1 MIRADTELSTSL
13 IQTRLT
19 SLVINVGRFSALT
32 ILGAEIQAI
41 AISSTLVSFGGALR
55 LHRAEIDL
63 VVQTIGL
70 SIARQ
75 IRRRDLIHRVL
86 EHPRTHTV
94 PAPMTQLV
102 TPPSGI
108 ANGTVLRV
116 PCSRIITRIL
126 SLVVLPM
133 PQIMAKIVVFAVRR
147 ITIAALAAIGTMH
160 CAIVSRKPLNRATAA
175 SRIIPRVR

>member
-1 MIRADTELSTSL
+1 LRDL
-13 IQTRLT
+13 RK
-19 SLVINVGRFSALT
+19 
-32 ILGAEIQAI
+32 LGVQIQAI
-41 AISSTLVSFGGALR
+41 AISGMSNINIALVLIFTVRMTTS
-55 LHRAEIDL
+55 
-63 VVQTIGL
+63 

-75 IRRRDLIHRVL
+75 IRRRDLIHRVR

-94 PAPMTQLV
+94 LAPMTQLV

-126 SLVVLPM
+126 LLVVLPM

-160 CAIVSRKPLNRATAA
+160 CAIVSRKRLNRATAA
-175 SRIIPRVR
+175 STIIPRVRLLNAALAIVT